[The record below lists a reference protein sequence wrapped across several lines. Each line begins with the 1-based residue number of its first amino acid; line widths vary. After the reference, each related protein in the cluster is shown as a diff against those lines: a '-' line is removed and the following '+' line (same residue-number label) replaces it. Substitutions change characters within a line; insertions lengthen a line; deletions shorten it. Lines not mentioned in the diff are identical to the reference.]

1 MWKDVTKGLV
11 ELPSE
16 DEMADMYEFA
26 VEILE
31 TSKYRRYEVSN
42 FANAADAESVHNWNY
57 WNGGD
62 YIGIGPGAHSR
73 FWPKM
78 SDQNG
83 RKFENVKKTFYREA
97 HIQTLEPEPWMTEVE
112 RFGHGTRKVEFL
124 TNPETILSELLATSL
139 RTRDGLTEEIWIRT
153 WSMLGR
159 YHLTEFRTPPFAIRQ
174 LIENDEKCRSFLSE
188 QILVLDKGLKL
199 SPKGLNLLDYVLPY
213 LINSLDSNLKNCH
226 LLKKSGML

>member
-26 VEILE
+26 VEMLE

-57 WNGGD
+57 WTGGD

-78 SDQNG
+78 SDQT
-83 RKFENVKKTFYREA
+83 ENVKRFCREA
-97 HIQTLEPEPWMTEVE
+97 HIQTLEPEPWMIEVE

-153 WSMLGR
+153 WSILG
-159 YHLTEFRTPPFAIRQ
+159 HCNLTDFRTPPFAIGQ
-174 LIENDEKCRSFLSE
+174 LIESDEKCRSFLSE

-213 LINSLDSNLKNCH
+213 LINSLDSNLKSCH
-226 LLKKSGML
+226 LLKESKVL